1 MVIGGDQNWGY
12 LWTAATKWIQHKISP
27 KVMTTLLIIRAQSR
41 RKKSRCTAL
50 HLGESRGQQLC
61 TVQNNADL
69 TFFIRSNCIPP
80 WKLQG
85 SILPGQFQLSK
96 LSRRLALGDKALQL
110 TGVSAPCLWTGHG
123 CCRMDTPC
131 PGQHSWACR
140 SRMPPWNSCRLGL
153 LGHVEFLPNAYS
165 STVRMLKV
173 WQLDICF
180 ISTAFF

>member
-1 MVIGGDQNWGY
+1 
-12 LWTAATKWIQHKISP
+12 
-27 KVMTTLLIIRAQSR
+27 MTTLLIIRAQSR

-61 TVQNNADL
+61 TVQNNVDL

-96 LSRRLALGDKALQL
+96 LSGRLALGDKALRL

-153 LGHVEFLPNAYS
+153 LSGPRGIPAQRLQQHCADVESMAAWYLLHKCCFFLSNWHFKKRVITNS
-165 STVRMLKV
+165 ILGCLNSIK
-173 WQLDICF
+173 
-180 ISTAFF
+180 TAL